1 MRTMIFEKA
10 ILDLVDPTA
19 ASYMLF
25 IEAIVVIIEA
35 AVIYSLLERALA
47 KAFISSI
54 CANFVTAL
62 LSFFYL
68 IFSIEETFTTY
79 LKVVLVAIV
88 PLVINILVEAGIL
101 RLFYAEAPLKR
112 VLKTSV
118 VMNIA
123 SYALVIIDRLHLLT
137 S

>member
-1 MRTMIFEKA
+1 MIFEKA

-47 KAFISSI
+47 KAFISSV

-68 IFSIEETFTTY
+68 I
-79 LKVVLVAIV
+79 
-88 PLVINILVEAGIL
+88 
-101 RLFYAEAPLKR
+101 
-112 VLKTSV
+112 
-118 VMNIA
+118 
-123 SYALVIIDRLHLLT
+123 
-137 S
+137 